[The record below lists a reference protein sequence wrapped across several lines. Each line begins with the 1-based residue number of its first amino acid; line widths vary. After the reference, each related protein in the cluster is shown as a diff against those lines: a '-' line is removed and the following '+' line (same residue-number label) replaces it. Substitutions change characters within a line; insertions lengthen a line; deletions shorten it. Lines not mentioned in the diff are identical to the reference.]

1 MLAIYPQRL
10 LVAGDV
16 GDEGVAGDAGED
28 GCSGAQCKAA
38 KLAVLDVEDEG
49 GFGPPFGRGGGCYAA
64 ELRQGAQAFPQL
76 FVFRQVRDAPC
87 LVLEVADEAAG
98 QVFPSI
104 EEAAALRVEDEFEQ
118 VASLTIQTFLLRLEE
133 RDGGIV
139 PGVQVPDRKSTRLN

>member
-1 MLAIYPQRL
+1 MLSIYSQRL

-28 GCSGAQCKAA
+28 GCGGAQGEPT

-49 GFGPPFGRGGGCYAA
+49 GFGPPFGIGGCCYAA
-64 ELRQGAQAFPQL
+64 KLWQLAQAFPEF
-76 FVFRQVRDAPC
+76 FVFRLVRDRAR

-98 QVFPSI
+98 EVFPAI

-118 VASLTIQTFLLRLEE
+118 VAFLSVGAL
-133 RDGGIV
+133 
-139 PGVQVPDRKSTRLN
+139 